1 MTIKLYQLNDTC
13 TTSKFK
19 HTTAKASK
27 IVYTKQKIIVKRF
40 HFYDTLTSRNV
51 STFGT
56 AGKAR
61 EVAIMD
67 NHSTSGMKNS
77 KY

>member
-1 MTIKLYQLNDTC
+1 MTIKLYQLNDT
-13 TTSKFK
+13 TSKFK
-19 HTTAKASK
+19 RTTAKAFK
-27 IVYTKQKIIVKRF
+27 IIYTKQKLMWKDSIFDDSI
-40 HFYDTLTSRNV
+40 TSRNV